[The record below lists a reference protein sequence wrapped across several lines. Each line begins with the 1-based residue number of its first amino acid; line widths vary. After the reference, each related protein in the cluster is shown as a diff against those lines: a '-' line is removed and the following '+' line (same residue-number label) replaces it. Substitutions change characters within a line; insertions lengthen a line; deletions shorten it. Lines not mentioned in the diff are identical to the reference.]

1 MKPPCKGH
9 YRGYQPPSHRGLL
22 KPEQPVIEDYLQDPK
37 KQNNKYNNNDRFKN
51 VRNTPLYCSQL
62 KEKGRK

>member
-37 KQNNKYNNNDRFKN
+37 NK
-51 VRNTPLYCSQL
+51 TISTIIMTGL
-62 KEKGRK
+62 KM